1 MGSVPTREEN
11 EPVSQANMVSWTYL
25 VLPLSLNRRTRGE
38 EDERATPKHT
48 PLSPMTSLLGHAA
61 NAHYVA
67 VMATM
72 PPAAP
77 ARAWITESLM
87 TFV

>member
-1 MGSVPTREEN
+1 MG
-11 EPVSQANMVSWTYL
+11 Y
-25 VLPLSLNRRTRGE
+25 
-38 EDERATPKHT
+38 TPNI
-48 PLSPMTSLLGHAA
+48 PLSPTTLQSERVA

-77 ARAWITESLM
+77 ARAWIAESLM
-87 TFV
+87 LLVQLYTVCLGASLLPGGWRAEGSW